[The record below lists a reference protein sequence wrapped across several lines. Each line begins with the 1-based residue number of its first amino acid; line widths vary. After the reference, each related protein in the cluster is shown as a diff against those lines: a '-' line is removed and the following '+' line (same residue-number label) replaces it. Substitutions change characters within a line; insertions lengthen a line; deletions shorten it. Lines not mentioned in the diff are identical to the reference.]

1 MMVHL
6 VCLQGWTGAGHAPTV
21 VVVIVLSL
29 RAGALTPR
37 GPILWWS
44 SLCTS
49 LCAGALTPCMMVRLV
64 WLHGWIGAGQALCG
78 VSASQRR
85 DACIPGLWV
94 VGRLRLSKPAKNDP
108 WAGLQGRVGRSGRA
122 PAQGCSCMQLHL
134 VRRWGVAP
142 PRRWGVAPLRPDCRG
157 CHCAQPSCWCI
168 DTLRSH
174 HVVVVFVLVH

>member
-1 MMVHL
+1 M
-6 VCLQGWTGAGHAPTV
+6 
-21 VVVIVLSL
+21 LSL
-29 RAGALTPR
+29 RAGALTPC

-44 SLCTS
+44 SLCTALCWCIDALHDGAPCLPSRVDRCGACPDCGGCHCAQPSCWCIDTPRSHLVVVVFVHS

-64 WLHGWIGAGQALCG
+64 WLHGWTGAGQALCG

-122 PAQGCSCMQLHL
+122 PAQGCSLFSCTSSGG
-134 VRRWGVAP
+134 GV
-142 PRRWGVAPLRPDCRG
+142 
-157 CHCAQPSCWCI
+157 
-168 DTLRSH
+168 
-174 HVVVVFVLVH
+174 